1 MRFRLSIYE
10 RSYLDDHSNGKKI
23 YDTFE
28 SSLLYEKIFRKIQAA
43 LRHFYEEFEGSRRGI
58 FKINDGINIMFRISF
73 MAKKDQSGFED
84 ATESEIELFEK
95 GEIQLYNVEYIAMIS
110 EIKSVSEEEVDNA
123 LEGIG
128 FEVKEG

>member
-73 MAKKDQSGFED
+73 IFSCLRPSRPRIARVSQHHCLDSHKIMSLTKILCE
-84 ATESEIELFEK
+84 ESME
-95 GEIQLYNVEYIAMIS
+95 
-110 EIKSVSEEEVDNA
+110 
-123 LEGIG
+123 
-128 FEVKEG
+128 

>member
-10 RSYLDDHSNGKKI
+10 RSYLDDYNNGQI
-23 YDTFE
+23 YSTFK
-28 SSLLYEKIFRKIQAA
+28 SSLLYERIFRTIHGA

-58 FKINDGINIMFRISF
+58 FKINDGINIMFLISF
-73 MAKKDQSGFED
+73 MAKEDQSGFEE
-84 ATESEIELFEK
+84 ATESEIEQFEK
-95 GEIQLYNVEYIAMIS
+95 GEIQLYNVEYIAMVS
-110 EIKSVSEEEVDNA
+110 EIKSVSEEEIDNA

>member
-10 RSYLDDHSNGKKI
+10 RSYLDDYNNGQI
-23 YDTFE
+23 YGTFN
-28 SSLLYEKIFRKIQAA
+28 SSLLYEKIFRTIQGA
-43 LRHFYEEFEGSRRGI
+43 LRHFNEEFEGSRRGI
-58 FKINDGINIMFRISF
+58 FKINDGVDIMFSISF
-73 MAKKDQSGFED
+73 MAKEDQSGFEE

-95 GEIQLYNVEYIAMIS
+95 GKIQLYNVEYIATVS
-110 EIKSVSEEEVDNA
+110 EIKSVSEEEIDNA

>member
-10 RSYLDDHSNGKKI
+10 RSYLDDHNNGKKI
-23 YDTFE
+23 YGTFK
-28 SSLLYEKIFRKIQAA
+28 SSLLYEKIFRTIQGA

-58 FKINDGINIMFRISF
+58 FKINDGINIMFLISF
-73 MAKKDQSGFED
+73 MAKEDQSGFEE
-84 ATESEIELFEK
+84 ATES
-95 GEIQLYNVEYIAMIS
+95 EIQLYNVEYIAMVS
-110 EIKSVSEEEVDNA
+110 EIKSVSEEEIDNA

>member
-10 RSYLDDHSNGKKI
+10 RSYLDDYNNGQI
-23 YDTFE
+23 YSTFK
-28 SSLLYEKIFRKIQAA
+28 SSLLYERIFRTIHGA

-58 FKINDGINIMFRISF
+58 FKINDGINIMFLISF
-73 MAKKDQSGFED
+73 MAKEDQSGFEE

-95 GEIQLYNVEYIAMIS
+95 GKIQLYKVEYIAMVS
-110 EIKSVSEEEVDNA
+110 EIKSVSEEEINNA
-123 LEGIG
+123 LDGIG

>member
-10 RSYLDDHSNGKKI
+10 RSYLDDYNNGQI
-23 YDTFE
+23 YSTFK
-28 SSLLYEKIFRKIQAA
+28 SSLLYERIFRTIHGA

-58 FKINDGINIMFRISF
+58 FKINDGINIMFLISF
-73 MAKKDQSGFED
+73 MAKEDQSGFEE

-95 GEIQLYNVEYIAMIS
+95 GKIQLYKVEYIAMVS
-110 EIKSVSEEEVDNA
+110 EIKSVSEEEIDNA